1 MYGSSSKAAAS
12 TSNISSS
19 EAESEEEIE
28 VIPSKTPST
37 SSPTLPKKRTSS
49 TPDSST
55 RKYRKTWEEDYP
67 WLQYDADAEG
77 AFCKICKVSGR
88 SVQQAGGV
96 WTTKPFTNWKNAAAR
111 MKAHA
116 KSDGHIMASQAVLAT
131 QGGSIVQQLQKVGTQ
146 ERMRNRA
153 AILSRSRSL
162 RSLSSLAA
170 TERGS

>member
-1 MYGSSSKAAAS
+1 MDIRSFFGSSSKAAAS

-77 AFCKICKVSGR
+77 AFCKI
-88 SVQQAGGV
+88 
-96 WTTKPFTNWKNAAAR
+96 
-111 MKAHA
+111 
-116 KSDGHIMASQAVLAT
+116 
-131 QGGSIVQQLQKVGTQ
+131 
-146 ERMRNRA
+146 
-153 AILSRSRSL
+153 
-162 RSLSSLAA
+162 
-170 TERGS
+170 